1 MAINYVDKYGK
12 ELDQKLVFGT
22 YTNELET
29 KNLLW
34 MDAKTFK
41 IQTITTT
48 GLKPHTRNK
57 GYNEGS
63 VSNENKPYTI
73 TFDRDVEFFVD
84 VMDQDETGQALTAAN
99 VTKEFN
105 ARHAGPEMD
114 AYRFSKLATKAAEN
128 GNSKDEEI
136 TKDNVFLTLK
146 TAIRK
151 VKKYGTQNLIMYVSP
166 DVMFALELCPDF
178 TRSIT
183 VQNIGPSSLET
194 RITSIDGVRLV
205 EVEAEDRFYDTFDF
219 SDGYKPA
226 ASAKKLNY
234 LLVNKGS
241 VIGGTKHASIYLHA
255 PGAVGQGDGWLYQ
268 YRVYH
273 DIFVLEQQKDG
284 VIASTVATTT
294 PGE

>member
-29 KNLLW
+29 SNLLW
-34 MDAKTFK
+34 LDAKTFK

-63 VSNENKPYTI
+63 ASNENTAYTI

-84 VMDQDETGQALTAAN
+84 VMDVDETGQALTAAN

-105 ARHAGPEMD
+105 SRHSAPEVD
-114 AYRFSKLATKAAEN
+114 AYRFSKLATEAKKNGYSTAETIT
-128 GNSKDEEI
+128 EE
-136 TKDNVFLTLK
+136 NVFRTLK
-146 TAIRK
+146 AAIRK
-151 VKKYGTQNLIMYVSP
+151 VKKYGTQNLVMYVSV
-166 DVMFALELCPDF
+166 DVVAALELSKDF
-178 TRSIT
+178 TRTISN
-183 VQNIGPSSLET
+183 QNIGPSSLET
-194 RITSIDGVRLV
+194 RVTGIDGVKLV
-205 EVEAEDRFYDTFDF
+205 EIEAEDRFYDTFDF
-219 SDGYKPA
+219 TDGYKPA

-234 LLVNKGS
+234 LLINKGS

-255 PGAVGQGDGWLYQ
+255 PGSVGQGDGWLYQ

-273 DIFVLEQQKDG
+273 DIFVKEQQKDG
-284 VIASTVATTT
+284 VIASTVA
-294 PGE
+294 

>member
-12 ELDQKLVFGT
+12 ELDQNLVFGT

-29 KNLLW
+29 SNLLW
-34 MDAKTFK
+34 LDAKTFK

-63 VSNENKPYTI
+63 ASNENTAYTI

-84 VMDQDETGQALTAAN
+84 VMDVDETGQALTAAN

-105 ARHAGPEMD
+105 SRHSAPEVD
-114 AYRFSKLATKAAEN
+114 AYRFSKLATEAKKNGYSTAETIT
-128 GNSKDEEI
+128 EE
-136 TKDNVFLTLK
+136 NVFRTLK
-146 TAIRK
+146 AAIRK
-151 VKKYGTQNLIMYVSP
+151 VKKYGTQNLVMYVSV
-166 DVMFALELCPDF
+166 DVMAALELSKDF
-178 TRSIT
+178 TRTISN
-183 VQNIGPSSLET
+183 QNIGPSSLET
-194 RITSIDGVRLV
+194 RVTGIDGVKLV
-205 EVEAEDRFYDTFDF
+205 EIEAEDRFYDTFDF
-219 SDGYKPA
+219 TDGYKPA

-234 LLVNKGS
+234 LLINKGS

-255 PGAVGQGDGWLYQ
+255 PGSVGQGDGWLYQ

-273 DIFVLEQQKDG
+273 DIFVKEQQKDG
-284 VIASTVATTT
+284 VIASTVA
-294 PGE
+294 

>member
-29 KNLLW
+29 SNLLW
-34 MDAKTFK
+34 LDAKTFK

-63 VSNENKPYTI
+63 ASNENTAYTI

-84 VMDQDETGQALTAAN
+84 VMDVDETGQALTAAN

-105 ARHAGPEMD
+105 SRHSAPEVD
-114 AYRFSKLATKAAEN
+114 AYRFSKLATEAKKNGYSTAETIT
-128 GNSKDEEI
+128 EE
-136 TKDNVFLTLK
+136 NVFRTLK
-146 TAIRK
+146 AAIRK
-151 VKKYGTQNLIMYVSP
+151 VKKYGTQNLVMYVSV
-166 DVMFALELCPDF
+166 DVMAVLELSKDF
-178 TRSIT
+178 TRTISN
-183 VQNIGPSSLET
+183 QNIGPSSLET
-194 RITSIDGVRLV
+194 RVTGIDGVKLV
-205 EVEAEDRFYDTFDF
+205 EIEAEDRFYDTFDF
-219 SDGYKPA
+219 TDGYKPA

-234 LLVNKGS
+234 LLINKGS

-255 PGAVGQGDGWLYQ
+255 PGSVGQGDGWLYQ

-273 DIFVLEQQKDG
+273 DIFVKEQQKDG
-284 VIASTVATTT
+284 VIASTVA
-294 PGE
+294 

>member
-29 KNLLW
+29 SNLLW
-34 MDAKTFK
+34 LDAKTFK

-63 VSNENKPYTI
+63 ASNENTAYTI

-84 VMDQDETGQALTAAN
+84 VMDVDETGQALTAAN

-105 ARHAGPEMD
+105 SRHSAPEVD
-114 AYRFSKLATKAAEN
+114 AYRFSKLATEAKKNGYSTAETIT
-128 GNSKDEEI
+128 EE
-136 TKDNVFLTLK
+136 NVFRTLK
-146 TAIRK
+146 AAIRK
-151 VKKYGTQNLIMYVSP
+151 VKKYGTQNLVMYVSV
-166 DVMFALELCPDF
+166 DVMAALELSKDF
-178 TRSIT
+178 TRTISN
-183 VQNIGPSSLET
+183 QNIGPSSLET
-194 RITSIDGVRLV
+194 RVTGIDGVKLV
-205 EVEAEDRFYDTFDF
+205 EIEAEDRFYDTFDF
-219 SDGYKPA
+219 TDGYKPA

-234 LLVNKGS
+234 LLINKGS

-255 PGAVGQGDGWLYQ
+255 PGSVGQGDGWLYQ

-273 DIFVLEQQKDG
+273 DIFVKEQQKDG
-284 VIASTVATTT
+284 VIASTVD
-294 PGE
+294 

>member
-29 KNLLW
+29 SNLLW
-34 MDAKTFK
+34 LDAKTFK

-63 VSNENKPYTI
+63 ASNENTAYTI

-84 VMDQDETGQALTAAN
+84 VMDVDETGQALTAAN

-105 ARHAGPEMD
+105 SRHSAPEVD
-114 AYRFSKLATKAAEN
+114 AYRFSKLATEAKKNGYSTAETIT
-128 GNSKDEEI
+128 EE
-136 TKDNVFLTLK
+136 NVFRTLK
-146 TAIRK
+146 AAIRK
-151 VKKYGTQNLIMYVSP
+151 VKKYGTQNLVMYVSV
-166 DVMFALELCPDF
+166 DVMAALELSKDF
-178 TRSIT
+178 TRTISN
-183 VQNIGPSSLET
+183 QNIGPSSLET
-194 RITSIDGVRLV
+194 RVTGIDGFKLV
-205 EVEAEDRFYDTFDF
+205 EIEAEDRFYDTFDF
-219 SDGYKPA
+219 TDGYKPA

-234 LLVNKGS
+234 LLINKGS

-255 PGAVGQGDGWLYQ
+255 PGSVGQGDGWLYQ

-273 DIFVLEQQKDG
+273 DIFVKEQQKDG
-284 VIASTVATTT
+284 VIASTVA
-294 PGE
+294 

>member
-29 KNLLW
+29 SNLLW
-34 MDAKTFK
+34 LDAKTFK

-63 VSNENKPYTI
+63 ASNENTAYTI

-84 VMDQDETGQALTAAN
+84 VMDVDETGQALTAAN

-105 ARHAGPEMD
+105 SRHSAPEVD
-114 AYRFSKLATKAAEN
+114 AYRFSKLATEAKKNGYSTAETIT
-128 GNSKDEEI
+128 EE
-136 TKDNVFLTLK
+136 NVFRTLK
-146 TAIRK
+146 AAIRK
-151 VKKYGTQNLIMYVSP
+151 VKKYGTQNLVMYVSV
-166 DVMFALELCPDF
+166 DVMAALELSKDF
-178 TRSIT
+178 TRTISN
-183 VQNIGPSSLET
+183 QNIGPSSLET
-194 RITSIDGVRLV
+194 RVTGIDGVKLV
-205 EVEAEDRFYDTFDF
+205 EIEAEDRFYDTFDF
-219 SDGYKPA
+219 TDGYKPA

-234 LLVNKGS
+234 LLINKGS

-255 PGAVGQGDGWLYQ
+255 PGSVGQGDGWLYQ

-273 DIFVLEQQKDG
+273 DIFVKEQQKDG
-284 VIASTVATTT
+284 VVASTVA
-294 PGE
+294 

>member
-29 KNLLW
+29 SNLLW
-34 MDAKTFK
+34 LDAKTFK

-63 VSNENKPYTI
+63 ASNENTAYTI

-84 VMDQDETGQALTAAN
+84 VMDVDETGQALTAAN

-105 ARHAGPEMD
+105 SRHSAPEVD
-114 AYRFSKLATKAAEN
+114 AYRFSKLATEAKKNGYSTAETIT
-128 GNSKDEEI
+128 EE
-136 TKDNVFLTLK
+136 NVFRTLK
-146 TAIRK
+146 AAIRK
-151 VKKYGTQNLIMYVSP
+151 VKKYGTQNLVMYVSV
-166 DVMFALELCPDF
+166 DVMAALELSKDF
-178 TRSIT
+178 TRTISN
-183 VQNIGPSSLET
+183 QNIGPSSLET
-194 RITSIDGVRLV
+194 RVTGIDGVKLV
-205 EVEAEDRFYDTFDF
+205 EIEAEDRFYDTFDF
-219 SDGYKPA
+219 TDGYKPV

-234 LLVNKGS
+234 LLINKGS

-255 PGAVGQGDGWLYQ
+255 PGSVGQGDGWLYQ

-273 DIFVLEQQKDG
+273 DIFVKEQQKDG
-284 VIASTVATTT
+284 VIASTVA
-294 PGE
+294 

>member
-29 KNLLW
+29 SNLLW
-34 MDAKTFK
+34 LDAKTFK
-41 IQTITTT
+41 IKTITTT

-63 VSNENKPYTI
+63 ASNENTAYTI

-84 VMDQDETGQALTAAN
+84 VMDVDETGQALTAAN

-105 ARHAGPEMD
+105 SRHSAPEVD
-114 AYRFSKLATKAAEN
+114 AYRFSKLATEAKKNGYSTAETIT
-128 GNSKDEEI
+128 EE
-136 TKDNVFLTLK
+136 NVFRTLK
-146 TAIRK
+146 AAIRK
-151 VKKYGTQNLIMYVSP
+151 VKKYGTQNLVMYVSV
-166 DVMFALELCPDF
+166 DVMAALELSKDF
-178 TRSIT
+178 TRTISN
-183 VQNIGPSSLET
+183 QNIGPSSLET
-194 RITSIDGVRLV
+194 RVTGIDGVKLV
-205 EVEAEDRFYDTFDF
+205 EIEAEDRFYDTFDF
-219 SDGYKPA
+219 TDGYKPA

-234 LLVNKGS
+234 LLINKGS

-255 PGAVGQGDGWLYQ
+255 PGSVGQGDGWLYQ

-273 DIFVLEQQKDG
+273 DIFVKEQQKDG
-284 VIASTVATTT
+284 VIASTVA
-294 PGE
+294 

>member
-29 KNLLW
+29 SNLLW
-34 MDAKTFK
+34 LDAKTFK

-63 VSNENKPYTI
+63 ASNENTAYTI

-84 VMDQDETGQALTAAN
+84 VMDVDETGQALTAAN

-105 ARHAGPEMD
+105 SRHSAPEVD
-114 AYRFSKLATKAAEN
+114 AYRFSKLATEAKKNGYSTAETIT
-128 GNSKDEEI
+128 EE
-136 TKDNVFLTLK
+136 NVFRTLK
-146 TAIRK
+146 AAIRK
-151 VKKYGTQNLIMYVSP
+151 VKKYGTQNLVMYVSV
-166 DVMFALELCPDF
+166 DVMAALELSKDF
-178 TRSIT
+178 TRTISN
-183 VQNIGPSSLET
+183 QNIGPSSLET
-194 RITSIDGVRLV
+194 RVTGIDGAKLV
-205 EVEAEDRFYDTFDF
+205 EIEAEDRFYDTFDF
-219 SDGYKPA
+219 TDGYKPA

-234 LLVNKGS
+234 LLINKGS

-255 PGAVGQGDGWLYQ
+255 PGSVGQGDGWLYQ

-273 DIFVLEQQKDG
+273 DIFVKEQQKDG
-284 VIASTVATTT
+284 VIASTVA
-294 PGE
+294 

>member
-29 KNLLW
+29 SNLLW
-34 MDAKTFK
+34 LDAKTFK

-63 VSNENKPYTI
+63 ASNENTAYTI

-84 VMDQDETGQALTAAN
+84 VMDVDETGQALTAAN

-105 ARHAGPEMD
+105 SRHSAPEVD
-114 AYRFSKLATKAAEN
+114 AYRFSKLATEAKKNGYSTAETIT
-128 GNSKDEEI
+128 EE
-136 TKDNVFLTLK
+136 NVFRTLK
-146 TAIRK
+146 AAIRK
-151 VKKYGTQNLIMYVSP
+151 VKKYGTQNLVMYVSV
-166 DVMFALELCPDF
+166 DVMAALELSKDF
-178 TRSIT
+178 TRTISN
-183 VQNIGPSSLET
+183 QNIGPSSLET
-194 RITSIDGVRLV
+194 RVTGIDGVKLV
-205 EVEAEDRFYDTFDF
+205 EIEAEDRFYDTFDF
-219 SDGYKPA
+219 TDGYKPA
-226 ASAKKLNY
+226 AGAKKLNF

-241 VIGGTKHASIYLHA
+241 VVGGAKHASIYLHA
-255 PGAVGQGDGWLYQ
+255 PGSVGQGDGWLYQ

-273 DIFVLEQQKDG
+273 DIFVLDQQKDG
-284 VIASTVATTT
+284 VIASTEV
-294 PGE
+294 

>member
-29 KNLLW
+29 SNLLW
-34 MDAKTFK
+34 LDAKTFK

-63 VSNENKPYTI
+63 ASNENTAYTI

-84 VMDQDETGQALTAAN
+84 VMDVDETGQALTAAN

-105 ARHAGPEMD
+105 SRHSAPEVD
-114 AYRFSKLATKAAEN
+114 AYRFSKLATEAKKNGYSTAETIT
-128 GNSKDEEI
+128 EE
-136 TKDNVFLTLK
+136 NVFRTLK
-146 TAIRK
+146 AAIRK
-151 VKKYGTQNLIMYVSP
+151 VKKYGTQNLVMYVSV
-166 DVMFALELCPDF
+166 DVMAALELSKDF
-178 TRSIT
+178 TRTISN
-183 VQNIGPSSLET
+183 QNIGPSSLET
-194 RITSIDGVRLV
+194 RVTGIDGVKLV
-205 EVEAEDRFYDTFDF
+205 EIEAEDRFYDTFDF
-219 SDGYKPA
+219 TDGYKPA

-234 LLVNKGS
+234 LLINKGS

-255 PGAVGQGDGWLYQ
+255 PGSVGQDDGWLYQ

-273 DIFVLEQQKDG
+273 DIFVKEQQKDG
-284 VIASTVATTT
+284 VIASTVA
-294 PGE
+294 

>member
-29 KNLLW
+29 SNLLW
-34 MDAKTFK
+34 LDAKTFK

-57 GYNEGS
+57 GYNGGS
-63 VSNENKPYTI
+63 ASNENTAYTI

-84 VMDQDETGQALTAAN
+84 VMDVDETGQALTAAN

-105 ARHAGPEMD
+105 SRHSAPEVD
-114 AYRFSKLATKAAEN
+114 AYRFSKLATEAKKNGYSTAETIT
-128 GNSKDEEI
+128 EE
-136 TKDNVFLTLK
+136 NVFRTLK
-146 TAIRK
+146 AAIRK
-151 VKKYGTQNLIMYVSP
+151 VKKYGTQNLVMYVSV
-166 DVMFALELCPDF
+166 DVMAALELSKDF
-178 TRSIT
+178 TRTISN
-183 VQNIGPSSLET
+183 QNIGPSSLET
-194 RITSIDGVRLV
+194 RVTGIDGVKLV
-205 EVEAEDRFYDTFDF
+205 EIEAEDRFYDTFDF
-219 SDGYKPA
+219 TDGYKPA

-234 LLVNKGS
+234 LLINKGS

-255 PGAVGQGDGWLYQ
+255 PGSVGQGDGWLYQ

-273 DIFVLEQQKDG
+273 DIFVKEQQKDG
-284 VIASTVATTT
+284 VIASTVA
-294 PGE
+294 

>member
-29 KNLLW
+29 PNLLW
-34 MDAKTFK
+34 LDAKTFK

-63 VSNENKPYTI
+63 ASNENTAYTI

-84 VMDQDETGQALTAAN
+84 VMDVDESGQALTAAN

-105 ARHAGPEMD
+105 SRHSAPEID
-114 AYRFSKLATKAAEN
+114 AYRFSKLATIAKNN
-128 GNSKDEEI
+128 GNSTAETITEE
-136 TKDNVFLTLK
+136 NVFRTLK
-146 TAIRK
+146 AAIRK
-151 VKKYGTQNLIMYVSP
+151 VKKYGTQNIVMYVSP
-166 DVMFALELCPDF
+166 DVMAALELSEDF
-178 TRSIT
+178 TRTISN
-183 VQNIGPSSLET
+183 QNIGPSSLET
-194 RITSIDGVRLV
+194 RVTGIDGVKII

-219 SDGYKPA
+219 TDGYKPA
-226 ASAKKLNY
+226 AGAKKLNY
-234 LLVNKGS
+234 LLTNKGS

-255 PGAVGQGDGWLYQ
+255 PGSVGQGDGWLYQ

-273 DIFVLEQQKDG
+273 DIFVKEQQKDG
-284 VIASTVATTT
+284 VIASTVA
-294 PGE
+294 

>member
-29 KNLLW
+29 SNLLW
-34 MDAKTFK
+34 LDAKTFK

-63 VSNENKPYTI
+63 ASNENTAYTI

-84 VMDQDETGQALTAAN
+84 VMDVDETGQALTAAN

-105 ARHAGPEMD
+105 SRHSAPEVD
-114 AYRFSKLATKAAEN
+114 AYRFSKLATEAKKNGYSTAETIT
-128 GNSKDEEI
+128 EE
-136 TKDNVFLTLK
+136 NVFRTLK
-146 TAIRK
+146 AAIRK
-151 VKKYGTQNLIMYVSP
+151 VKKYGTQNLVMYVSV
-166 DVMFALELCPDF
+166 DVMAALELSKDF
-178 TRSIT
+178 TRTISN
-183 VQNIGPSSLET
+183 QNIGPSSLET
-194 RITSIDGVRLV
+194 RVTGIDGVKLV
-205 EVEAEDRFYDTFDF
+205 EIEAEDRFYDTFDF
-219 SDGYKPA
+219 TDGYKPA

-234 LLVNKGS
+234 LLINKGS

-255 PGAVGQGDGWLYQ
+255 PGSVEQGDGWLYQ

-273 DIFVLEQQKDG
+273 DIFVKEQQKDG
-284 VIASTVATTT
+284 VIASTVA
-294 PGE
+294 

>member
-29 KNLLW
+29 SNLLW
-34 MDAKTFK
+34 LDAKTFK

-63 VSNENKPYTI
+63 ASNENTAYTI

-84 VMDQDETGQALTAAN
+84 VMDVDETGQALTAAN

-105 ARHAGPEMD
+105 SRHSAPEVD
-114 AYRFSKLATKAAEN
+114 AYRFSKLATEAKKNGYSTAETIT
-128 GNSKDEEI
+128 EE
-136 TKDNVFLTLK
+136 NVFRTLK
-146 TAIRK
+146 AAIRK
-151 VKKYGTQNLIMYVSP
+151 VKKYGTQNLVMYVSV
-166 DVMFALELCPDF
+166 DVMGALELSKDF
-178 TRSIT
+178 TRTISN
-183 VQNIGPSSLET
+183 QNIGPSSLET
-194 RITSIDGVRLV
+194 RVTGIDGVKLV
-205 EVEAEDRFYDTFDF
+205 EIEAEDRFYDTFDF
-219 SDGYKPA
+219 TDGYKPA

-234 LLVNKGS
+234 LLINKGS

-255 PGAVGQGDGWLYQ
+255 PGSVGQGDGWLYQ

-273 DIFVLEQQKDG
+273 DIFVKEQQKDG
-284 VIASTVATTT
+284 VIASTVA
-294 PGE
+294 

>member
-29 KNLLW
+29 SNLLW
-34 MDAKTFK
+34 LDAKTFK

-63 VSNENKPYTI
+63 ASNENTAYTI

-84 VMDQDETGQALTAAN
+84 VMDVDETGQALTAAN

-105 ARHAGPEMD
+105 SRHSAPEVD
-114 AYRFSKLATKAAEN
+114 AYRFSKLATEAKKNGYSTAETIT
-128 GNSKDEEI
+128 EE
-136 TKDNVFLTLK
+136 NVFRTLK
-146 TAIRK
+146 AAIRK
-151 VKKYGTQNLIMYVSP
+151 VKKYGTQNLVMYVSV
-166 DVMFALELCPDF
+166 DVMAALELSKDF
-178 TRSIT
+178 TRAISN
-183 VQNIGPSSLET
+183 QNIGPSSLET
-194 RITSIDGVRLV
+194 RVTGIDGVKLV
-205 EVEAEDRFYDTFDF
+205 EIEAEDRFYDTFDF
-219 SDGYKPA
+219 TDGYKPA

-234 LLVNKGS
+234 LLINKGS

-255 PGAVGQGDGWLYQ
+255 PGSVGQGDGWLYQ

-273 DIFVLEQQKDG
+273 DIFVKEQQKDG
-284 VIASTVATTT
+284 VIASTVA
-294 PGE
+294 

>member
-29 KNLLW
+29 PNLLW
-34 MDAKTFK
+34 LDAKTFK

-63 VSNENKPYTI
+63 ASNENTAYTI
-73 TFDRDVEFFVD
+73 TFERDVEFFVD
-84 VMDQDETGQALTAAN
+84 VMDVDETGQALTAAN

-105 ARHAGPEMD
+105 SRHSAPEVD
-114 AYRFSKLATKAAEN
+114 AYRFSKLATEAKKNGYSTAETIT
-128 GNSKDEEI
+128 EE
-136 TKDNVFLTLK
+136 NVFRTLK
-146 TAIRK
+146 AAIRK
-151 VKKYGTQNLIMYVSP
+151 VKKYGTQNLVMYVSV
-166 DVMFALELCPDF
+166 DVMAALELSKDF
-178 TRSIT
+178 TRTISN
-183 VQNIGPSSLET
+183 QNIGPSSLET
-194 RITSIDGVRLV
+194 RVTGIDGVKLV
-205 EVEAEDRFYDTFDF
+205 EIEAEDRFYDTFDF
-219 SDGYKPA
+219 TDGYKPA

-234 LLVNKGS
+234 LLINKGS

-255 PGAVGQGDGWLYQ
+255 PGSVGQGDGWLYQ

-273 DIFVLEQQKDG
+273 DIFVKEQQKDG
-284 VIASTVATTT
+284 VIASTVA
-294 PGE
+294 

>member
-29 KNLLW
+29 SNLLW
-34 MDAKTFK
+34 LDAKTFK

-63 VSNENKPYTI
+63 ASNENTAYTI

-84 VMDQDETGQALTAAN
+84 VMDVDETGQALTAAN

-105 ARHAGPEMD
+105 SRHSAPEVD
-114 AYRFSKLATKAAEN
+114 AYRFSKLATEAKKNGYSTAETIT
-128 GNSKDEEI
+128 EE
-136 TKDNVFLTLK
+136 NVFRTLK
-146 TAIRK
+146 AAIRK
-151 VKKYGTQNLIMYVSP
+151 VKKYGTQNLVMYVSV
-166 DVMFALELCPDF
+166 DVMAALELSKDF
-178 TRSIT
+178 TRTISN
-183 VQNIGPSSLET
+183 QNIGPSSLET
-194 RITSIDGVRLV
+194 RVTGIDGVKLV
-205 EVEAEDRFYDTFDF
+205 EIEAEDRFYDTFDF
-219 SDGYKPA
+219 TDGYKPA

-234 LLVNKGS
+234 LLINKGS

-255 PGAVGQGDGWLYQ
+255 PGSVGQGDGWLYQ

-273 DIFVLEQQKDG
+273 DIFVKEQQKDG
-284 VIASTVATTT
+284 VIASTVA
-294 PGE
+294 

>member
-29 KNLLW
+29 SNLLW
-34 MDAKTFK
+34 LDAKTFK

-63 VSNENKPYTI
+63 ASNENTAYTI

-84 VMDQDETGQALTAAN
+84 VMDVDETGQALTAAN

-105 ARHAGPEMD
+105 SRHSAPEVD
-114 AYRFSKLATKAAEN
+114 AYRFSKLATEAKKNGYSTAETIT
-128 GNSKDEEI
+128 EE
-136 TKDNVFLTLK
+136 NVFRTLK
-146 TAIRK
+146 AAIRK
-151 VKKYGTQNLIMYVSP
+151 VKKYGTQNLVMYVSV
-166 DVMFALELCPDF
+166 DVMAALELSKDF
-178 TRSIT
+178 TRTISN
-183 VQNIGPSSLET
+183 QNIGPSSLET
-194 RITSIDGVRLV
+194 RVTGIDGVKLV
-205 EVEAEDRFYDTFDF
+205 EIEAEDRFYGTFDF
-219 SDGYKPA
+219 TDGYKPA

-234 LLVNKGS
+234 LLINKGS

-255 PGAVGQGDGWLYQ
+255 PGSVGQGDGWLYQ

-273 DIFVLEQQKDG
+273 DIFVKEQQKDG
-284 VIASTVATTT
+284 VIASTVA
-294 PGE
+294 

>member
-29 KNLLW
+29 SNLLW
-34 MDAKTFK
+34 LDAKTFK

-63 VSNENKPYTI
+63 ASNENTAYTI

-84 VMDQDETGQALTAAN
+84 VMDVDETGQALTAAN

-105 ARHAGPEMD
+105 SRHSAPEVD
-114 AYRFSKLATKAAEN
+114 AYRFSKLATEAKKN
-128 GNSKDEEI
+128 GHSADEAI
-136 TKDNVFLTLK
+136 TEENVFRTLK
-146 TAIRK
+146 AAIRK
-151 VKKYGTQNLIMYVSP
+151 VKKYGTQNLVMYVSV
-166 DVMFALELCPDF
+166 DVMAALELSKDF
-178 TRSIT
+178 TRTISN
-183 VQNIGPSSLET
+183 QNIGPSSLET
-194 RITSIDGVRLV
+194 RVTGIDGVKLV
-205 EVEAEDRFYDTFDF
+205 EIEAEDRFYDTFDF
-219 SDGYKPA
+219 TDGYKPA

-234 LLVNKGS
+234 LLINKGS

-255 PGAVGQGDGWLYQ
+255 PGSVGQGDGWLYQ

-273 DIFVLEQQKDG
+273 DIFVKEQQKDG
-284 VIASTVATTT
+284 VIASTVA
-294 PGE
+294 

>member
-29 KNLLW
+29 SNLLW
-34 MDAKTFK
+34 LDAKTFK
-41 IQTITTT
+41 IQTIITT

-63 VSNENKPYTI
+63 ASNENTAYTI

-84 VMDQDETGQALTAAN
+84 VMDVDETGQALTAAN

-105 ARHAGPEMD
+105 SRHSAPEVD
-114 AYRFSKLATKAAEN
+114 AYRFSKLATEAKKNGYSTAETIT
-128 GNSKDEEI
+128 EE
-136 TKDNVFLTLK
+136 NVFRTLK
-146 TAIRK
+146 AAIRK
-151 VKKYGTQNLIMYVSP
+151 VKKYGTQNLVMYVSV
-166 DVMFALELCPDF
+166 DVMAALELSKDF
-178 TRSIT
+178 TRTISN
-183 VQNIGPSSLET
+183 QNIGPSSLET
-194 RITSIDGVRLV
+194 RVTGIDGVKLV
-205 EVEAEDRFYDTFDF
+205 EIEAEDRFYDTFDF
-219 SDGYKPA
+219 TDGYKPA

-234 LLVNKGS
+234 LLINKGS

-255 PGAVGQGDGWLYQ
+255 PGSVGQGDGWLYQ

-273 DIFVLEQQKDG
+273 DIFVKEQQKDG
-284 VIASTVATTT
+284 VIASTVA
-294 PGE
+294 

>member
-29 KNLLW
+29 SNLLW
-34 MDAKTFK
+34 LDAKTFK

-63 VSNENKPYTI
+63 ASNENTAYTI

-84 VMDQDETGQALTAAN
+84 VMDVDETGQALTAAN

-105 ARHAGPEMD
+105 SRHSAPEVD
-114 AYRFSKLATKAAEN
+114 AYRFSKLATEAKKNGYSTAETIT
-128 GNSKDEEI
+128 EE
-136 TKDNVFLTLK
+136 NVFRTLK
-146 TAIRK
+146 AAIRK
-151 VKKYGTQNLIMYVSP
+151 VKKYGTQNLVMYVSV
-166 DVMFALELCPDF
+166 DVMAALELSKDF
-178 TRSIT
+178 TRTISN
-183 VQNIGPSSLET
+183 QNIGPSSLET
-194 RITSIDGVRLV
+194 RVTGIDGVKLV
-205 EVEAEDRFYDTFDF
+205 EIEAEDRFYDTFDF
-219 SDGYKPA
+219 TDGYKPA

-234 LLVNKGS
+234 LLINKGS

-255 PGAVGQGDGWLYQ
+255 PGSVGQGDGWLYQ

-273 DIFVLEQQKDG
+273 DIFVKEQQKDG
-284 VIASTVATTT
+284 VIASTIA
-294 PGE
+294 

>member
-29 KNLLW
+29 PNLLW
-34 MDAKTFK
+34 LDAKTFK

-48 GLKPHTRNK
+48 GLKAHTRNK

-63 VSNENKPYTI
+63 ASNENTAYTI

-84 VMDQDETGQALTAAN
+84 VMDVDETGQALTAAN

-105 ARHAGPEMD
+105 SRHSAPEVD
-114 AYRFSKLATKAAEN
+114 AYRFSKLATEAKKNGYSTAETIT
-128 GNSKDEEI
+128 EE
-136 TKDNVFLTLK
+136 NVFRTLK
-146 TAIRK
+146 AAIRK
-151 VKKYGTQNLIMYVSP
+151 VKKYGTQNLVMYVSV
-166 DVMFALELCPDF
+166 DVMAALELSKDF
-178 TRSIT
+178 TRTISN
-183 VQNIGPSSLET
+183 QNIGPSSLET
-194 RITSIDGVRLV
+194 RVTGIDGVKLV
-205 EVEAEDRFYDTFDF
+205 EIEAEDRFYDTFDF
-219 SDGYKPA
+219 TDGYKPA

-234 LLVNKGS
+234 LLINKGS

-255 PGAVGQGDGWLYQ
+255 PGSVGQGDGWLYQ

-273 DIFVLEQQKDG
+273 DIFVKEQQKDG
-284 VIASTVATTT
+284 VIASTVA
-294 PGE
+294 

>member
-29 KNLLW
+29 PNLLW
-34 MDAKTFK
+34 LDAKTFK

-63 VSNENKPYTI
+63 ASNENTAYTI

-84 VMDQDETGQALTAAN
+84 VMDVDETGQALTAAN

-105 ARHAGPEMD
+105 SRHSAPEVD
-114 AYRFSKLATKAAEN
+114 AYRFSKLATEAKKNGYSTAETIT
-128 GNSKDEEI
+128 EE
-136 TKDNVFLTLK
+136 NVFRTLK
-146 TAIRK
+146 AAIRK
-151 VKKYGTQNLIMYVSP
+151 VKKYGTQNLVMYVSV
-166 DVMFALELCPDF
+166 DVMAALELSKDF
-178 TRSIT
+178 TRTISN
-183 VQNIGPSSLET
+183 QNIGPSSLET
-194 RITSIDGVRLV
+194 RVTGIDGVKIV
-205 EVEAEDRFYDTFDF
+205 EIEAEDRFYDTFDF
-219 SDGYKPA
+219 TDGYKPA

-234 LLVNKGS
+234 LLINKGS

-255 PGAVGQGDGWLYQ
+255 PGSVGQGDGWLYQ

-273 DIFVLEQQKDG
+273 DIFVKEQQKDG
-284 VIASTVATTT
+284 VIASTVA
-294 PGE
+294 

>member
-29 KNLLW
+29 SNLLW
-34 MDAKTFK
+34 LDAKTFK

-63 VSNENKPYTI
+63 ASNENTAYTI

-84 VMDQDETGQALTAAN
+84 VMDVDETGQALTAAN

-105 ARHAGPEMD
+105 SRHSAPEVD
-114 AYRFSKLATKAAEN
+114 AYRFSKLATEAKKNGYSTAETIT
-128 GNSKDEEI
+128 EE
-136 TKDNVFLTLK
+136 NVFRTLK
-146 TAIRK
+146 AAIRK
-151 VKKYGTQNLIMYVSP
+151 VKKYGTQNLVMYVSV
-166 DVMFALELCPDF
+166 DVMAALELSKDF
-178 TRSIT
+178 TRTISN
-183 VQNIGPSSLET
+183 QNIGPSSLET
-194 RITSIDGVRLV
+194 RVTGIDGVKLV
-205 EVEAEDRFYDTFDF
+205 EIEAEDRFYDTFDF
-219 SDGYKPA
+219 TDGYKPA

-234 LLVNKGS
+234 LLINKGS

-255 PGAVGQGDGWLYQ
+255 PGSVGQGDGWLYQ

-273 DIFVLEQQKDG
+273 DIFVLDQQKDG
-284 VIASTVATTT
+284 VIASTEV
-294 PGE
+294 

>member
-1 MAINYVDKYGK
+1 MTINYVDKYGK

-29 KNLLW
+29 SNLLW
-34 MDAKTFK
+34 LDAKTFK

-63 VSNENKPYTI
+63 ASNENTAYTI

-84 VMDQDETGQALTAAN
+84 VMDVDETGQALTAAN

-105 ARHAGPEMD
+105 SRHSAPEVD
-114 AYRFSKLATKAAEN
+114 AYRFSKLATEAKKNGYSTAETIT
-128 GNSKDEEI
+128 EE
-136 TKDNVFLTLK
+136 NVFRTLK
-146 TAIRK
+146 AAIRK
-151 VKKYGTQNLIMYVSP
+151 VKKYGTQNLVMYVSV
-166 DVMFALELCPDF
+166 DVMAALELSKDF
-178 TRSIT
+178 TRTISN
-183 VQNIGPSSLET
+183 QNIGPSSLET
-194 RITSIDGVRLV
+194 RVTGIDGVKLV
-205 EVEAEDRFYDTFDF
+205 EIEAEDRFYDTFDF
-219 SDGYKPA
+219 TDGYKPA

-234 LLVNKGS
+234 LLINKGS

-255 PGAVGQGDGWLYQ
+255 PGSVGQGDGWLYQ

-273 DIFVLEQQKDG
+273 DIFVKEQQKDG
-284 VIASTVATTT
+284 VIASTVA
-294 PGE
+294 

>member
-1 MAINYVDKYGK
+1 GK

-29 KNLLW
+29 SNLLW
-34 MDAKTFK
+34 LDAKTFK

-63 VSNENKPYTI
+63 ASNENTAYTI

-84 VMDQDETGQALTAAN
+84 VMDVDETGQALTAAN

-105 ARHAGPEMD
+105 SRHSAPEVD
-114 AYRFSKLATKAAEN
+114 AYRFSKLATEAKKNGYSTAETIT
-128 GNSKDEEI
+128 EE
-136 TKDNVFLTLK
+136 NVFRTLK
-146 TAIRK
+146 AAIRK
-151 VKKYGTQNLIMYVSP
+151 VKKYGTQNLVMYVSV
-166 DVMFALELCPDF
+166 DVMAALELSKDF
-178 TRSIT
+178 TRTISN
-183 VQNIGPSSLET
+183 QNIGPSSLET
-194 RITSIDGVRLV
+194 RVTGIDGVKLV
-205 EVEAEDRFYDTFDF
+205 EIEAEDRFYDTFDF
-219 SDGYKPA
+219 TDGYKPA

-234 LLVNKGS
+234 LLINKGS

-255 PGAVGQGDGWLYQ
+255 PGSVGQGDGWLYQ

-273 DIFVLEQQKDG
+273 DIFVKEQQKDG
-284 VIASTVATTT
+284 VIASTVA
-294 PGE
+294 

>member
-29 KNLLW
+29 SNLLW
-34 MDAKTFK
+34 LDAKTFK

-63 VSNENKPYTI
+63 ASNENTAYTI

-84 VMDQDETGQALTAAN
+84 VMDVDETGQALTAAN

-105 ARHAGPEMD
+105 SRHSAPEVD
-114 AYRFSKLATKAAEN
+114 AYRFSKLATEAKKNGYSTAETIT
-128 GNSKDEEI
+128 EE
-136 TKDNVFLTLK
+136 NVFRTLK
-146 TAIRK
+146 AAIRK
-151 VKKYGTQNLIMYVSP
+151 VKKYGTQNLVMYVSV
-166 DVMFALELCPDF
+166 DVMAALELSKDF
-178 TRSIT
+178 TRTISN
-183 VQNIGPSSLET
+183 QNIGPSSLET
-194 RITSIDGVRLV
+194 RVTGIDGVKLV
-205 EVEAEDRFYDTFDF
+205 EIEAEDRFYDTFDF
-219 SDGYKPA
+219 TDGYKPA

-234 LLVNKGS
+234 LLINKGS

-255 PGAVGQGDGWLYQ
+255 PGSVGQGDGWLYQ

-273 DIFVLEQQKDG
+273 DIFVKEQQKDG
-284 VIASTVATTT
+284 VIASTVS
-294 PGE
+294 

>member
-29 KNLLW
+29 SNLLW
-34 MDAKTFK
+34 LDAKTFK

-63 VSNENKPYTI
+63 ASNENTAYTI

-84 VMDQDETGQALTAAN
+84 VMDVDETGQALTAAN

-105 ARHAGPEMD
+105 SRHSAPEVD
-114 AYRFSKLATKAAEN
+114 AYRFSKLATEAKKNGYSTAETIT
-128 GNSKDEEI
+128 EE
-136 TKDNVFLTLK
+136 NVFRTLK
-146 TAIRK
+146 AAIRK
-151 VKKYGTQNLIMYVSP
+151 VKKYGTQNLVMYVSP
-166 DVMFALELCPDF
+166 DVMAALELSKDF
-178 TRSIT
+178 TRTISN
-183 VQNIGPSSLET
+183 QNIGPSSLET
-194 RITSIDGVRLV
+194 RITGIDGVKLV

-219 SDGYKPA
+219 TDGYKPA
-226 ASAKKLNY
+226 PGAKKLNY
-234 LLVNKGS
+234 LLINKGS

-255 PGAVGQGDGWLYQ
+255 PGSVGQGDGWLYQ

-273 DIFVLEQQKDG
+273 DIFVKEQQKDG
-284 VIASTVATTT
+284 VIASTIA
-294 PGE
+294 

>member
-29 KNLLW
+29 SNLLW
-34 MDAKTFK
+34 LDAKTFK

-63 VSNENKPYTI
+63 ASNENIAYTI

-84 VMDQDETGQALTAAN
+84 VMDVDETGQALTAAN

-105 ARHAGPEMD
+105 SRHSAPEVD
-114 AYRFSKLATKAAEN
+114 AYRFSKLATEAKKNGYSTAETIT
-128 GNSKDEEI
+128 EE
-136 TKDNVFLTLK
+136 NVFRTLK
-146 TAIRK
+146 AAIRK
-151 VKKYGTQNLIMYVSP
+151 VKKYGTQNLVMYVSV
-166 DVMFALELCPDF
+166 DVMAALELSKDF
-178 TRSIT
+178 TRTISN
-183 VQNIGPSSLET
+183 QNIGPSSLET
-194 RITSIDGVRLV
+194 RVTGIDGVKLV
-205 EVEAEDRFYDTFDF
+205 EIEAEDRFYDTFDF
-219 SDGYKPA
+219 TDGYKPA

-234 LLVNKGS
+234 LLINKGS

-255 PGAVGQGDGWLYQ
+255 PGSVGQGDGWLYQ

-273 DIFVLEQQKDG
+273 DIFVKEQQKDG
-284 VIASTVATTT
+284 VIASTVA
-294 PGE
+294 

>member
-29 KNLLW
+29 SNLLW
-34 MDAKTFK
+34 LDAKTFK

-63 VSNENKPYTI
+63 ASNENTAYTI

-84 VMDQDETGQALTAAN
+84 VMDVDETGQALTAAN

-105 ARHAGPEMD
+105 SRHSAPEVD
-114 AYRFSKLATKAAEN
+114 AYRFSKLATEAKKNGYSTAETIT
-128 GNSKDEEI
+128 EE
-136 TKDNVFLTLK
+136 NVFRTLK
-146 TAIRK
+146 AAIRK
-151 VKKYGTQNLIMYVSP
+151 VKKYGTQNLVMYVSP
-166 DVMFALELCPDF
+166 DVMAALELSKDF
-178 TRSIT
+178 TRTISN
-183 VQNIGPSSLET
+183 QNIGPSSLET
-194 RITSIDGVRLV
+194 RITGIDGVKLV

-219 SDGYKPA
+219 TDGYTPA
-226 ASAKKLNY
+226 PGAKKLNY
-234 LLVNKGS
+234 LLINKGS

-255 PGAVGQGDGWLYQ
+255 PGSVGQGDGWLYQ

-273 DIFVLEQQKDG
+273 DIFVKEQQKDG
-284 VIASTVATTT
+284 VIASTVA
-294 PGE
+294 